1 MLQTSQS
8 GQVLTLTLSRPET
21 RNALSADLVEALTD
35 ALAGAATDAAV
46 RVVVIAAAGPVFSA
60 GADLAALQ
68 ALRSASTAD
77 NLADSERLGRLFE
90 AVLRHPKPVVAR
102 VHGHAVAGGCGLAT
116 ACDFSLAAESATL
129 GFSEV
134 RIGFVPA
141 LVATFV
147 TRKVG
152 ETAARDLFLR
162 GHRVSAVEAARVG
175 LVTRAVP
182 DASLDA
188 ELGALCRE
196 LATETSASAVAL
208 TKALLADL
216 PGMGLSEAL
225 AHAAA
230 VNAAA
235 RATDDCRAGVDAF
248 LNKTAPPWRDAAG
261 GAER

>member
-1 MLQTSQS
+1 MLLTSYL
-8 GQVLTLTLSRPET
+8 GPVLTLTLDRPET
-21 RNALSADLVEALTD
+21 RNALSAGLVEALTE
-35 ALAGAATDAAV
+35 ALADAATDASV
-46 RVVVIAAAGPVFSA
+46 RVVVLAAAGPVFTA
-60 GADLAALQ
+60 GADLAALR
-68 ALRSASTAD
+68 ALRDASFED

-90 AVLRHPKPVVAR
+90 AILRHPKPVVAR
-102 VHGHAVAGGCGLAT
+102 VHGHAVAGGCGLAA
-116 ACDFSLAAESATL
+116 ACDISLAAESATF

-162 GHRVSAVEAARVG
+162 GHRVSASEAARVG

-182 DASLDA
+182 DDRLDGEIA
-188 ELGALCRE
+188 ALVGE
-196 LATETSASAVAL
+196 LATETSGSAVAL

-216 PGMGLSEAL
+216 PGMALGEAL
-225 AHAAA
+225 RHAAR

-248 LNKTAPPWRDAAG
+248 LGKTDPPWRAG
-261 GAER
+261 MGNEA